1 MAIYNKLLAENP
13 TPSLEEK
20 AFVCN
25 KLRYGAIKQRRFPL
39 NGPGG

>member
-1 MAIYNKLLAENP
+1 MAIYNKLLEKSP

-25 KLRYGAIKQRRFPL
+25 KLRYGSIKQRRFH
-39 NGPGG
+39 